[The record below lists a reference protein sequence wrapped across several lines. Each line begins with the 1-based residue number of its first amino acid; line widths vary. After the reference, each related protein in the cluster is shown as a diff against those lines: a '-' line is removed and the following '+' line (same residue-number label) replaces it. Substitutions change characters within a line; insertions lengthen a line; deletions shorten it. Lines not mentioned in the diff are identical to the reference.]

1 MATSHVGPSG
11 SQTDFESAL
20 AALDA
25 ELKNRGTGGLDQ
37 DLLLPPELVQNS
49 GSKEFFCYAIA
60 VLIGSINKYPSG
72 LLRTHLR
79 QLERAYGYET
89 EDGDEVFS
97 TRTST
102 GVARGVSWDEWDGA
116 DWMPAASGRRVP
128 DPRSLVVIRADDL
141 DTVMSLL
148 EDLTKEFFDLDDWI
162 KKRSMD
168 LSAALTTLVGP
179 SVVSVL
185 ASSPHLM
192 AAMGIIVLVYFHRLQ
207 HHLED
212 RRRSKPTNCIVER
225 ADRMSQRSGHVSLD
239 ALVKTYAVHERQA
252 TPKGVF
258 ALCQNQRQDTR
269 ENCPFRSVSFIGGGI
284 NLCLFAE
291 PSHLDGREGSRAKI
305 RRAMAEAV
313 AEGRYRRRIDKDAN
327 DYYRAW

>member
-1 MATSHVGPSG
+1 MCSVEVVTLESLGARLCEALSTSNHNDNDCSKVEALINSASKSFPKHTATSHVGPSG

-162 KKRSMD
+162 KK
-168 LSAALTTLVGP
+168 GP
-179 SVVSVL
+179 W
-185 ASSPHLM
+185 
-192 AAMGIIVLVYFHRLQ
+192 I
-207 HHLED
+207 
-212 RRRSKPTNCIVER
+212 
-225 ADRMSQRSGHVSLD
+225 
-239 ALVKTYAVHERQA
+239 
-252 TPKGVF
+252 
-258 ALCQNQRQDTR
+258 
-269 ENCPFRSVSFIGGGI
+269 
-284 NLCLFAE
+284 
-291 PSHLDGREGSRAKI
+291 
-305 RRAMAEAV
+305 
-313 AEGRYRRRIDKDAN
+313 
-327 DYYRAW
+327 